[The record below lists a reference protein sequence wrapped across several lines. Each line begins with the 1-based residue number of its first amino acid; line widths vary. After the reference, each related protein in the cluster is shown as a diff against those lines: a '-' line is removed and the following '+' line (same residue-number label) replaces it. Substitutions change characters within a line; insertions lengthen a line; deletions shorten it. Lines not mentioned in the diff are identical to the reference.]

1 MFQFHFVAQNVD
13 KHITSSTPLHS
24 QIDLQFLSHQ
34 IISQSGQN
42 KHLKADTTQFKYVK
56 PIDKDVAFLTGQ
68 RRHGNG
74 LFLPNISNRHRHII
88 SQKIGGHIIN
98 EPKFWQAGSCVQHSG
113 TVPPRAFCV
122 LQYCGAIAQ
131 TCPDLNDLCSA

>member
-13 KHITSSTPLHS
+13 KHVTSSTPLHS
-24 QIDLQFLSHQ
+24 QINLQFLSHQ

-42 KHLKADTTQFKYVK
+42 KHLKADTVQFKYVK

-88 SQKIGGHIIN
+88 SQRIGGRIIN
-98 EPKFWQAGSCVQHSG
+98 EPNFGRLVHACNKV
-113 TVPPRAFCV
+113 VPPRALCV